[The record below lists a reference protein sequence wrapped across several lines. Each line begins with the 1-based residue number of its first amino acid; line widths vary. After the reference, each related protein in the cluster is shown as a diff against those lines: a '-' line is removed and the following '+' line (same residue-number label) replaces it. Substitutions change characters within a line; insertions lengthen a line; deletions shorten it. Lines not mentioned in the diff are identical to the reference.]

1 MSATDMIRKARANAL
16 LDRPFY
22 GAVSMAWELVED
34 PTCKTLWTDG
44 KRLGFNPQY
53 VEGLKAHY
61 GKSAIAHEAKH
72 VTDMHHL
79 RRGDREHDTWNEAC
93 DIVVNDQLD
102 SEGFDIDPDWLRGAK
117 YGLDGTKI
125 SAEQAYSFLMN
136 RKAQDKAKKDQQKQQ
151 GKDGKGAGGDKGQA
165 SPAPGQGDGKPG
177 EGDAPSGPGEVRDY
191 PSAGEKLTEAEITQA
206 KNETR
211 TKIVQAATQAKAWGK
226 LPADLE
232 RMIKEIVDPR
242 MPWQELLRRFVQR
255 SAKNDYRFFPPNRR
269 HVAAGLYLP
278 SVRSDELGSVVIAVD
293 TSGSIGQEELNKFSA
308 EISGILEAYD
318 AEITVV
324 YFDAQVCG
332 TQNFNRQD
340 LPLKLEPQGGGG
352 TDFIPALEWVDAEME
367 SPPDCMIYLTD
378 LCCGSYPNEPGFP
391 VLWVSTTDR
400 QAPFGETV
408 HMD

>member
-1 MSATDMIRKARANAL
+1 MSATDKIRKARANAL

-102 SEGFDIDPDWLRGAK
+102 SEGFDLDPAWLRGAK

-125 SAEQAYSFLMN
+125 SAEQAYAFLMN
-136 RKAQDKAKKDQQKQQ
+136 RKAQD
-151 GKDGKGAGGDKGQA
+151 GE
-165 SPAPGQGDGKPG
+165 PGEG

-191 PSAGEKLTEAEITQA
+191 PSAGEKLTEAEIAQA

-226 LPADLE
+226 LPGDLE

-255 SAKNDYRFFPPNRR
+255 AAKNDYRFFPPNRR

-293 TSGSIGQEELNKFSA
+293 TSGSIGEAELNKFSA
-308 EISGILEAYD
+308 EISGILDAYD

-324 YFDAQVCG
+324 YFDSRVCG
-332 TQNFNRQD
+332 TQHFNRQD

-352 TDFIPALEWVDAEME
+352 TDFIPAMEWVDAEME

-378 LCCGSYPNEPGFP
+378 LCCNSYPNDPGFP
-391 VLWVSTTDR
+391 VLWVSTTER
-400 QAPFGETV
+400 EAPFGETV
-408 HMD
+408 HM